1 MNFCHSAGAIFT
13 FVFSRVCLSFFIR
26 MVSILSNIRPHCK
39 HNLFLSNVFYAI
51 IKNMS
56 EKVISDYNG
65 YDYKTKFWENA
76 DREYEDQAD
85 RMAIRKLLPKRMD
98 KFADIGGGYGRL
110 AGEYLKRAHKI
121 YLFDYSKTELAEAK
135 EIYGD
140 RIETKAGNIYKLPFK
155 DNELDGLMMVRVT
168 HHLKDLNAAIAELY
182 RVLKPGGVAIIE
194 VANKRTLPKIA
205 RFITGKSPVNPFDKT
220 VANYKEISK
229 DGFYNY
235 HPKYVEEIFST
246 VGFNIERVLS
256 VSNFRSATLKKV
268 FRTNNLV
275 KMEDAAQQVLAPIRF
290 APSIYYK
297 LRKPE
302 K

>member
-1 MNFCHSAGAIFT
+1 
-13 FVFSRVCLSFFIR
+13 
-26 MVSILSNIRPHCK
+26 
-39 HNLFLSNVFYAI
+39 
-51 IKNMS
+51 MS

-65 YDYKTKFWENA
+65 YDYKKEFWEDV

-85 RMAIRKLLPKRMD
+85 RMAIRKLLPKRME

-110 AGEYLKRAHKI
+110 ANEYLKRAHRVI
-121 YLFDYSKTELAEAK
+121 IFDYSKSELKQAK

-140 RIETKAGNIYKLPFK
+140 KIETRAGDIYELPFK
-155 DNELDGLMMVRVT
+155 DGELDGLMMVRVT
-168 HHLKDLNAAIAELY
+168 
-182 RVLKPGGVAIIE
+182 
-194 VANKRTLPKIA
+194 RTLPKMVRYA
-205 RFITGKSPVNPFDKT
+205 TRQSKVNPFDKS

-235 HPKYVEEIFST
+235 HPKYVEEIFNKT
-246 VGFNIERVLS
+246 GFKTEKVLS
-256 VSNFRSATLKKV
+256 VSNFRSRGLKKL
-268 FRTNNLV
+268 FGTKNLV
-275 KMEDAAQQVLAPIRF
+275 KMEDKAQKALAPIRF

>member
-1 MNFCHSAGAIFT
+1 
-13 FVFSRVCLSFFIR
+13 
-26 MVSILSNIRPHCK
+26 
-39 HNLFLSNVFYAI
+39 
-51 IKNMS
+51 MS

-65 YDYKTKFWENA
+65 YDYKKIFWEDA

-110 AGEYLKRAHKI
+110 ANEYLKRAHKVI
-121 YLFDYSKTELAEAK
+121 IFDYSKSELEQAK

-140 RIETKAGNIYKLPFK
+140 KVETRAGDIYKLPFK
-155 DNELDGLMMVRVT
+155 DGELDGLLMVRVT
-168 HHLKDLNAAIAELY
+168 HHLKDMDKAMSELY
-182 RVLKPGGVAIIE
+182 RVLKPGGVAVIE

-205 RFITGKSPVNPFDKT
+205 RFLTGKSKVNPFDRK
-220 VANYKEISK
+220 VANYKDIAK

-235 HPKYVEEIFST
+235 HPKYVEEIFDKT
-246 VGFNIERVLS
+246 GFKVEKVLS
-256 VSNFRSATLKKV
+256 VSNFRSAALKKV
-268 FRTNNLV
+268 FGTANLV
-275 KMEDAAQQVLAPIRF
+275 KMEMKAQQTLAPIRF

-302 K
+302 E

>member
-1 MNFCHSAGAIFT
+1 
-13 FVFSRVCLSFFIR
+13 
-26 MVSILSNIRPHCK
+26 
-39 HNLFLSNVFYAI
+39 
-51 IKNMS
+51 MS

-65 YDYKTKFWENA
+65 YDYKKEFWEDV
-76 DREYEDQAD
+76 DRQYEDQAD
-85 RMAIRKLLPKRMD
+85 RMAIRKLLPKRME

-110 AGEYLKRAHKI
+110 ANEYLKRARKI
-121 YLFDYSKTELAEAK
+121 YLFDYSKTELEQAK

-140 RIETKAGNIYKLPFK
+140 KIETKAGDIYDLPFK

-168 HHLKDLNAAIAELY
+168 HHLKDMKKAMAELY
-182 RVLKPGGVAIIE
+182 RVLKPGGVAVIE

-205 RFITGKSPVNPFDKT
+205 RFLTGRSKVNPFDKK

-235 HPKYVEEIFST
+235 HPKYVEEIFET
-246 VGFNIERVLS
+246 TGFKCERVLS
-256 VSNFRSATLKKV
+256 VSNFRSKALKKMIGTD
-268 FRTNNLV
+268 RLV
-275 KMEDAAQQVLAPIRF
+275 KMEDTAQKALAPIRF

-302 K
+302 E

>member
-1 MNFCHSAGAIFT
+1 
-13 FVFSRVCLSFFIR
+13 
-26 MVSILSNIRPHCK
+26 
-39 HNLFLSNVFYAI
+39 
-51 IKNMS
+51 MS

-65 YDYKTKFWENA
+65 YDYKKEFWEDA

-110 AGEYLKRAHKI
+110 ANEYLKRAHKVYI
-121 YLFDYSKTELAEAK
+121 FDYSKSELKQAK

-140 RIETKAGNIYKLPFK
+140 KIETKAGDIYELPFK

-168 HHLKDLNAAIAELY
+168 HHLKDMKKALSELY
-182 RVLKPGGVAIIE
+182 RVLKPGGVAVIE
-194 VANKRTLPKIA
+194 VANKRTLPKMA
-205 RFITGKSPVNPFDKT
+205 RYVLRKSDVNPFDKK

-235 HPKYVEEIFST
+235 HPKYVEEIFDG
-246 VGFNIERVLS
+246 VGFKTEKVLS
-256 VSNFRSATLKKV
+256 VSNFRSRSLKKV
-268 FRTNNLV
+268 FGTKNLV
-275 KMEDAAQQVLAPIRF
+275 KMEDKAQKALAPIRF

-302 K
+302 D